1 MYNDVDMILPEG
13 FDPNLEEQNF
23 GDPAEE
29 TTQTT
34 ALPNEPEVTGNEG
47 NGGTEQQPEQL
58 DPPTDPA
65 QVPETPPAPTLKVQ
79 FNHEEK
85 ELTLEE
91 ATPYVR
97 KGLNYDKIERRA
109 KEYESRISR
118 YEDMAKMFGF
128 ESADAMM
135 TQAEQNYVDS
145 KVQDLINAGNTEA
158 MARFLVKQEMS
169 AVKSAA
175 PAPAAPEK
183 SVGLSPERKA
193 ELDEFSA
200 AFPNVTKIPDA
211 VFALRNKN
219 GYSLATA
226 MRIYEGEQVLE
237 KTKQEKAAA
246 LNELAVLKQN
256 QAAAAKAPVTG
267 TVGKAAPEKEEPRDP
282 FLEGLRHGFK

>member
-34 ALPNEPEVTGNEG
+34 ALPNEPEEMGNDG
-47 NGGTEQQPEQL
+47 NGGTVQQPEQL
-58 DPPTDPA
+58 DPPTDPEP
-65 QVPETPPAPTLKVQ
+65 VTETPQPPTLKVQ
-79 FNHEEK
+79 FNHEER

-169 AVKSAA
+169 AAKAAA
-175 PAPAAPEK
+175 PAAAPAK
-183 SVGLSPERKA
+183 TTGLSPERKA
-193 ELDEFSA
+193 ELDEFSE
-200 AFPNVTKIPDA
+200 AFPQVTKIPDA
-211 VFALRNKN
+211 VFDLRNKM

-226 MRIYEGEQVLE
+226 MRIYEGEQTLE

-246 LNELAVLKQN
+246 LSELAVLKQN

-267 TVGKAAPEKEEPRDP
+267 TIGKAAPEKEEPKDP
-282 FLEGLRHGFK
+282 FLEGFMHGFK